1 MLLEVYN
8 NPNHPNHG
16 ITFRIIDHE
25 LPLPHDAGSV
35 ILVFHGR
42 EYSATVGASYRFVGK
57 YKEAMPYLL
66 LCLKLEPG
74 TPYLVGNIYLCLV
87 QLRFQQEE
95 ALRAF
100 LTPLAKDLWSKD
112 IIKN

>member
-42 EYSATVGASYRFVGK
+42 EYSATVGAYNQTNTLRSATDIRPLIENFHWAPG
-57 YKEAMPYLL
+57 ALL
-66 LCLKLEPG
+66 PCDFEIDG
-74 TPYLVGNIYLCLV
+74 QTYIFRV
-87 QLRFQQEE
+87 
-95 ALRAF
+95 
-100 LTPLAKDLWSKD
+100 
-112 IIKN
+112 